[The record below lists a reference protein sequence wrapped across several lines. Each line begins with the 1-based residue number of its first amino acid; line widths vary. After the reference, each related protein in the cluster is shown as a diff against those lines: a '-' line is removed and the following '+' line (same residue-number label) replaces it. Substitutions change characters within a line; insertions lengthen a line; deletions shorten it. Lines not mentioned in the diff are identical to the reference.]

1 MFNPF
6 DSHDSGSYVDLQK
19 RMLARLQAARVDEQ
33 VLDVLQKAY
42 ERELAAEQIV
52 LSRPERARLF
62 AQSMKAV
69 FANVLTKIEGSK

>member
-19 RMLARLQAARVDEQ
+19 RMLARLQAAKIDEQ
-33 VLDVLQKAY
+33 ILDVLRKAY
-42 ERELAAEQIV
+42 ERELAAEHIV
-52 LSRPERARLF
+52 LSKAERERLF

-69 FANVLTKIEGSK
+69 FASMLTKFDGSK